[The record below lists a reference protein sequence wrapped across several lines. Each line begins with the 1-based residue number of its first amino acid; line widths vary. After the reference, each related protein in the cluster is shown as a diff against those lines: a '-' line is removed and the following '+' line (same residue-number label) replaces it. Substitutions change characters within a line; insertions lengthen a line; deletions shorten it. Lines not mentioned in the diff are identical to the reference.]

1 MLVAIDPML
10 RAELVHMLQEVLGG
24 HGRIRTEEV
33 PMETQAWHID
43 RVANLHKVNAILIFF
58 ITAVASII
66 GSLQA
71 GLVNTAVLAHTVKR
85 GPGSGRRMAL
95 GGAIPEFIYAV
106 LAFHFAT
113 WLLTFLGLDA
123 RGITLLVGGVLILLG
138 MYFLFLFKPVFD
150 LDRVDVKASGVRK
163 GILIGML
170 NPQLLIFWCGVRL
183 MLTPMGFTDL
193 GWSAAIPFG
202 LGAFAGAL
210 FLLLML
216 VRLGRRALERWRP
229 RSITLLFQAI
239 GALLAVS
246 GLVAIWRA

>member
-150 LDRVDVKASGVRK
+150 LDRVDVHLLVRCSPDADPYGIHGPWLVGRHSLRPRRIRGGLVPAAHACAVGAQGAGTLAAPVDHASVPGDRCLAGSEWPYGHLARMMPV
-163 GILIGML
+163 
-170 NPQLLIFWCGVRL
+170 PA
-183 MLTPMGFTDL
+183 LTPAD
-193 GWSAAIPFG
+193 
-202 LGAFAGAL
+202 
-210 FLLLML
+210 
-216 VRLGRRALERWRP
+216 R
-229 RSITLLFQAI
+229 
-239 GALLAVS
+239 
-246 GLVAIWRA
+246 